1 MKSHKVVALAYDR
14 LCTFEF
20 GCVVE
25 LFALPRPE
33 LGLPWYRF
41 TVCSAERAPL
51 RAAGGI
57 EVTVRAPL
65 RALDTADTIVIPG
78 WRDPAE
84 LPGAALLAKLR
95 RAFDR
100 GVRLCSICSGVF
112 VLAAAGVL
120 DGRRATTHWRYAAQ
134 LAARYP
140 RIRVEPNALYIDE
153 GQVLT
158 SAGSAAGLDMLLH
171 LVRQD
176 HGAKVANQVAQRL
189 VLAPHREGDQAQFV
203 PRPLAAEGR
212 GRLARLMDF
221 VRAHPGAAHT
231 LASLAARA
239 AMSPRTL
246 QREFKAVTG
255 LAPHRWLVAE
265 RIARAKELL
274 ETTRLPAEEIAARVG
289 LGSAESL
296 RHHFR
301 HRIGATPQ
309 QYRRRFSRRAEGG
322 PAGAAGRPGRAQY
335 AK

>member
-1 MKSHKVVALAYDR
+1 MSHKVVALAYDR

-20 GCVVE
+20 GCAVE

-33 LGLPWYRF
+33 LPVRWYEF
-41 TVCSAERAPL
+41 AVCAAERAPL

-57 EVTVRAPL
+57 ELRVRHPL
-65 RALDTADTIVIPG
+65 RLLDSADTIVIPG

-84 LPGAALLAKLR
+84 MPPPLLLAKLR
-95 RAFDR
+95 RALAR
-100 GVRLCSICSGVF
+100 GARLCSICSGVF

-120 DGRRATTHWRYAAQ
+120 DGRRATTHWKYAPQ
-134 LAARYP
+134 LAASYP
-140 RIRVEPNALYIDE
+140 RIHVEPNALYVDE

-171 LVRQD
+171 LVRRD
-176 HGAKVANQVAQRL
+176 FGAKIANQVAQRL

-203 PRPLAAEGR
+203 PRPLAADGR

-221 VRAHPGAAHT
+221 VRAHPSAPHT

-239 AMSPRTL
+239 AMSTRTL
-246 QREFKAVTG
+246 QREFEASTG

-265 RIARAKELL
+265 RIERAKELL
-274 ETTRLPAEEIAARVG
+274 ETTRLTAGSIAARVG

-301 HRIGATPQ
+301 RRVGTTPQ
-309 QYRRRFSRRAEGG
+309 QYRQRFSRR
-322 PAGAAGRPGRAQY
+322 P
-335 AK
+335 

>member
-1 MKSHKVVALAYDR
+1 MSHKVVALAYDQ

-20 GCVVE
+20 GCTVE

-33 LGLPWYRF
+33 LRVPWYEF
-41 TVCSAERAPL
+41 VVCALERGPL

-57 EVTVRAPL
+57 EVRVRHPL
-65 RALDTADTIVIPG
+65 RLLDSADTIVIPG

-84 LPGAALLAKLR
+84 KPPPALLAALR
-95 RAFDR
+95 RAFAR
-100 GVRLCSICSGVF
+100 GARLCSICSGVF

-120 DGRRATTHWRYAAQ
+120 DGRRATTHWRYVAE

-140 RIRVEPNALYIDE
+140 RILVEPNALYMDE
-153 GQVLT
+153 GRVLT

-171 LVRQD
+171 LVRSD
-176 HGAKVANQVAQRL
+176 FGARIASQGAQRL
-189 VLAPHREGDQAQFV
+189 VRPPHRDGGQAQVV
-203 PRPLAAEGR
+203 PRPLAADGR

-221 VRAHPGAAHT
+221 VRARPGEAHT
-231 LASLAARA
+231 VASLAARA

-246 QREFKAVTG
+246 QREFTASTG

-265 RIARAKELL
+265 RIERAKELL
-274 ETTRLPAEEIAARVG
+274 ETTRLTAQGIAARVG

-301 HRIGATPQ
+301 RRVGTTPG
-309 QYRRRFSRRAEGG
+309 QYRRRFSQ
-322 PAGAAGRPGRAQY
+322 RP
-335 AK
+335 